1 MAAKPALPR
10 LEIPRIHVDS
20 SAAAAEDV
28 NILIPWDDDEMH
40 AQEVAYI
47 EEAMAAMNEPDP
59 DAHDTLAITA
69 LCCFFPFGFV
79 AYKHSRSVPKRILD
93 GDKEG
98 AIAASKS
105 AEQWGRRAMAIGAA
119 IFALVVT
126 FMILD
131 HYNREQKA
139 IVDDEGGVR

>member
-1 MAAKPALPR
+1 MAAKPAVPR

-40 AQEVAYI
+40 RQEVEYI
-47 EEAMAAMNEPDP
+47 EREMAAMNEPDP
-59 DAHDTLAITA
+59 DAHETLAITA

-79 AYKHSRSVPKRILD
+79 AYKHSRRVPKRILD

-105 AEQWGRRAMAIGAA
+105 AEQWGRRAMIIGVA

>member
-1 MAAKPALPR
+1 MAAKPAVPR

-40 AQEVAYI
+40 RQEVEYI
-47 EEAMAAMNEPDP
+47 EREMAAMNEPDP
-59 DAHDTLAITA
+59 DAHETLAITA

-79 AYKHSRSVPKRILD
+79 AYKHSRRVPKRILD

-98 AIAASKS
+98 AIAARHES
-105 AEQWGRRAMAIGAA
+105 AVLHSYGWMLIVAQCSAIP
-119 IFALVVT
+119 
-126 FMILD
+126 
-131 HYNREQKA
+131 
-139 IVDDEGGVR
+139 